1 MPILDRRLFV
11 AVVIAGA
18 LLAVWMRFAGLTRGT
33 SDFNPSAPGMGAFY
47 AFHPDEETL
56 IHAALTL
63 NWDSPFDPPLTAYGL
78 LSVYLARAV
87 LAGEISFAK
96 DDERCRIY
104 LKIRSLAVFLSC
116 ALLSLVFLLGRNTIG
131 ERPALLAAVFVAYA
145 PLVLQ

>member
-1 MPILDRRLFV
+1 M
-11 AVVIAGA
+11 
-18 LLAVWMRFAGLTRGT
+18 
-33 SDFNPSAPGMGAFY
+33 SDCNPLAPGTGAFY